1 MIKNNVLIINYME
14 KMNELYNDKLLTVE
28 VESDNYNLEYV
39 KKYLENHDID
49 KLPYDLIYQ
58 INANNVIFYKLNS
71 EIYNISV
78 SDDKEKIL
86 DSVKK
91 YELKDK

>member
-1 MIKNNVLIINYME
+1 MK
-14 KMNELYNDKLLTVE
+14 
-28 VESDNYNLEYV
+28 
-39 KKYLENHDID
+39 NHDID